1 MFGLNCEFWNKIT
14 SKVIIECKAKWL
26 LWPKFVITQI
36 LQSSYNFITTLVA
49 DPGYHPEDPKEL
61 CNRIFVTVYMGTKNS
76 SEETK
81 SRAALLGSQIGSH
94 HLSIV
99 IDKAVTAMMEIFTDA
114 IPGYAPRFAGKN
126 KKFLGQK

>member
-1 MFGLNCEFWNKIT
+1 MCSLVVNSIRNGNT
-14 SKVIIECKAKWL
+14 KAL
-26 LWPKFVITQI
+26 SDIRR
-36 LQSSYNFITTLVA
+36 LVA

-114 IPGYAPRFAGKN
+114 IPGYSPRFAGKQC
-126 KKFLGQK
+126 LV

>member
-1 MFGLNCEFWNKIT
+1 MCSLVVNSIRNGNT
-14 SKVIIECKAKWL
+14 KAL
-26 LWPKFVITQI
+26 SDIRR
-36 LQSSYNFITTLVA
+36 LVA

-114 IPGYAPRFAGKN
+114 IPGYAPRFAGKI